1 MNLVQ
6 TFDPCYPKSFPELKF
21 SSSWHWFAHSQL
33 AFLHMC
39 SFTCL
44 FQLENTYMQLFWNE
58 AHLLVSHIVDPTYR
72 AYWDLNLASGLE
84 GKKGDGVGPEE
95 HWQPLQGSH
104 FFKTTAFSLSKTVD
118 FHRCRQSGC
127 FYWQINSWDVGA
139 QGPYLHPDVP
149 PPGVLSSTYKIVIA
163 TLLAAV
169 TEYVARTGFGGR
181 VYCGSQFGGPP
192 ILVEKAWS
200 YTHGWADPIVFTVRK
215 WGECML
221 VPSWSPPLFG

>member
-1 MNLVQ
+1 MVTPSLCFVMNLVQ

-21 SSSWHWFAHSQL
+21 SSSWHWFTHSQL

-95 HWQPLQGSH
+95 YWQPLQGNC

-139 QGPYLHPDVP
+139 QGPCLHPDVP
-149 PPGVLSSTYKIVIA
+149 Q
-163 TLLAAV
+163 
-169 TEYVARTGFGGR
+169 
-181 VYCGSQFGGPP
+181 VYSVQ
-192 ILVEKAWS
+192 L
-200 YTHGWADPIVFTVRK
+200 TR
-215 WGECML
+215 L
-221 VPSWSPPLFG
+221 